1 MRIATAPYPGQI
13 MRARFVSYFL
23 ALLAGL
29 IFGQSGAASSDRNF
43 QSWRADCSNTACSIQ
58 SQATGDRVYLHI
70 ARASEPSAP
79 WHVSLTGLRG
89 KIGSESS
96 LAFWVNGA
104 PISRL
109 APKTGYRRVGRAH
122 FIADE
127 TALVQLFPGLA
138 KGNRLAVSFIHWRG
152 GRRTVTFSLSGLA
165 PLLRWIDEQQNRSN
179 RQHYVAAPGG
189 AGHKV
194 IPIAMT
200 QPILAQ
206 TVAAP
211 IVTTQ
216 STAPATFAP
225 QAVKAPA
232 STSTAPGAPIAT
244 AQAVMARSDAS
255 PTATQP
261 SPPPQPAETF
271 GLPGPVFQALQADKR
286 CDLDRNN
293 QTEFRDSIVKDQ
305 LDANRTLFLLAC
317 SSGAYNTV
325 FRIYIYDR
333 RYPDEA
339 APELF
344 VAYSSSRGWYGKRS
358 LIHADYDP
366 KTRTISA
373 FEKGRSLGDC
383 GSLESYKW
391 TADGLRLV
399 SFRYWGRCNGSRM
412 PKDWPEIYSY
422 GQNKKPKRRR

>member
-1 MRIATAPYPGQI
+1 
-13 MRARFVSYFL
+13 MRARFVGYFL
-23 ALLAGL
+23 ATLVGL
-29 IFGQSGAASSDRNF
+29 VFGQPSAALADRNF
-43 QSWRADCSNTACSIQ
+43 QSWRAACSETACSIQ
-58 SQATGDRVYLHI
+58 SQANGARVYLRI
-70 ARASEPSAP
+70 TRASEPNAP

-89 KIGSESS
+89 KIGAESP

-109 APKTGYRRVGRAH
+109 VPKTGYRRVGPAH

-138 KGNRLAVSFIHWRG
+138 KGKRLAVSFIHWRG

-165 PLLRWIDEQQNRSN
+165 PSLLWIDERQNRAD

-189 AGHKV
+189 KARKV
-194 IPIAMT
+194 IPAIA
-200 QPILAQ
+200 QPVLAQ

-216 STAPATFAP
+216 SIAPATVIP
-225 QAVKAPA
+225 PVMEAPA
-232 STSTAPGAPIAT
+232 SNPPAAAPPTVA

-255 PTATQP
+255 PTATEP
-261 SPPPQPAETF
+261 SPEPEPEPAETF
-271 GLPGPVFQALQADKR
+271 GLPGPVFEAIRTDKR
-286 CDLDRNN
+286 CDLDQND
-293 QTEFRDSIVKDQ
+293 QSAFQDSIVQDQ
-305 LDANRTLFLLAC
+305 LDANRTLYLLAC

-339 APELF
+339 VPELF
-344 VAYSSSRGWYGKRS
+344 AAYSSNRGWYGKRS
-358 LIHADYDP
+358 LINVDYDP

-373 FEKGRSLGDC
+373 FEKGRGLGDC
-383 GSLESYKW
+383 GSLERYKW

-399 SFRYWGRCNGSRM
+399 SYRYWGRCNGSRM
-412 PKDWPEIYSY
+412 PRDWPEIYRY
-422 GQNKKPKRRR
+422 GENKKRQRRR